1 MRNIS
6 KPACFIF
13 ILVLLA
19 AVLEVE
25 GRFLRNNFSSSA
37 LLTSDGVDEGDSV
50 QPQKNSHLFLWGN
63 TRKTEHSEE
72 ECEQMYGFLPCSTTM
87 FGHLFLI
94 LVYEFLLFHGES
106 YLASGGEQIFKILG
120 PGLFGASAFDLL
132 GALPESLILLVT
144 GLSRKTKESAQE
156 YASTG
161 VGMLAGS
168 SILLLTIVWGT
179 CVITGRQ
186 NLKTDSRHKSSHYS
200 NPSAS
205 TPTEVLSG
213 FGITMDK
220 ETKEMAKI
228 MVLSVIPLLIMQ
240 IPSVFRFSSVL
251 RSVTLMIALIVTVI
265 FVFSYFIYQIF
276 KPHIEKTRLEYI
288 KHHDLILRIFDHVE
302 KQTLQKILTEDGSP
316 NVVAINGLYNEISR
330 HGGERDLLASEV
342 KELLLKNKLNGA
354 NISEEQVED
363 MLRVFD
369 RNNDQIITKEEF
381 VTGLTQWI
389 EQTKHALDRQYM
401 PRKSLQNIYQGF
413 LKPWLEHTRKEREIK
428 GHLISEIL
436 SHAQNDIVGG
446 ILNDDG
452 TADESAI
459 RRLFEEVDS
468 NGDNCVSQSELRKL
482 VTSLHMGKA
491 VDEDEAV
498 KKIIQ
503 DFDINSDNMINEE
516 EFVDGFTKWLLSSS
530 RQAPH
535 SKTLPHEEEIHQT
548 WEYVEKVVEEKHQQ
562 KGIYGWIIAIMNVVI
577 GITILSILAEPLIAS
592 VQKFSTE
599 AGIPSFFASF
609 ILVPLATNFREA
621 TSAIKEASHK
631 KRSVTS
637 HTIYEIYG
645 AVFMNNILGFAAIA
659 TLIYVREITWEF
671 SAEVL
676 VVAIVCSVMGLS
688 ASFRPNFPLWTSFG
702 AYLLYLLS
710 LVLVYVLN
718 DVLHYE

>member
-1 MRNIS
+1 MRNVS

-13 ILVLLA
+13 ILLLSV
-19 AVLEVE
+19 VLEVE
-25 GRFLRNNFSSSA
+25 GRYLQHSASSA
-37 LLTSDGVDEGDSV
+37 LFTSDGVDEDGV
-50 QPQKNSHLFLWGN
+50 QPQKNSHLFLRGN
-63 TRKTEHSEE
+63 TGKTEPFEE
-72 ECEQMYGFLPCSTTM
+72 QCEQMYGFLPCSTSM
-87 FGHLFLI
+87 LGHLFLI

-144 GLSRKTKESAQE
+144 GLSRETKESAQE

-186 NLKTDSRHKSSHYS
+186 NLKTDSRNRSSHYS
-200 NPSAS
+200 NSSRA
-205 TPTEVLSG
+205 TPKELLAG
-213 FGITMDK
+213 FGITIDK
-220 ETKEMAKI
+220 ETKEMARI
-228 MVLSVIPLLIMQ
+228 MILSVIPFIIMQ
-240 IPSVFRFSSVL
+240 IPSVFRFSAVL
-251 RSVTLMIALIVTVI
+251 RSVTLMGALTVTVI
-265 FVFSYFIYQIF
+265 FVLLYFIYQIF

-288 KHHDLILRIFDHVE
+288 KHHDLILRIFEHVE

-316 NVVAINGLYNEISR
+316 NVAAINGLYNEISQ

-342 KELLLKNKLNGA
+342 KELLLKNKLTGTD
-354 NISEEQVED
+354 ISEGQVED

-369 RNNDQIITKEEF
+369 RNGDQIITKEEF

-389 EQTKHALDRQYM
+389 EQTKHALDKQYM

-413 LKPWLEHTRKEREIK
+413 LKPWMEHMRKEREIK
-428 GHLISEIL
+428 GHLVSEIL
-436 SHAQNDIVGG
+436 RHAQSDMVVQL
-446 ILNDDG
+446 LNDDG

-468 NGDNCVSQSELRKL
+468 NRDNSVSQSEIRKL
-482 VTSLHMGKA
+482 VTNLHFGKA
-491 VDEDEAV
+491 VDEEEAV

-503 DFDINSDNMINEE
+503 DFDINSDNVITEE
-516 EFVDGFTKWLLSSS
+516 EFVDGFTKWVLSSS
-530 RQAPH
+530 KQAPH
-535 SKTLPHEEEIHQT
+535 SKPQPHQEETHQT
-548 WEYVEKVVEEKHQQ
+548 WEYVEKVVEEKHQH
-562 KGIYGWIIAIMNVVI
+562 KGIYGWIMAIINVVV

-592 VQKFSTE
+592 VQKFSAA

-631 KRSVTS
+631 KRSNTS
-637 HTIYEIYG
+637 QTMYEIYG
-645 AVFMNNILGFAAIA
+645 AVFMNNILGFSAIA

-702 AYLLYLLS
+702 AYLLYWLS